1 MTTTTLTDADR
12 GAALLRMKRI
22 ATGLL
27 GAALLTRFMRSVLYG
42 VETTDPVTFAGVT
55 LVLLGVAF
63 LASWIPARRAARV
76 DALLAMRA
84 E

>member
-1 MTTTTLTDADR
+1 MVVGR
-12 GAALLRMKRI
+12 GIWLAAAGI

-76 DALLAMRA
+76 DPLIAMRA